1 MRSEIAFDP
10 KTPIFEDLGREDK
23 DEVHMLDIF
32 FVFFFDKKKL
42 G

>member
-10 KTPIFEDLGREDK
+10 QTPIFEELGREDK

-32 FVFFFDKKKL
+32 FVFFLIKKN
-42 G
+42 